1 MAGGAADNMAAMA
14 TRSSASPA
22 ADAPVPDES
31 VSGGEFRAAL
41 SRWAS
46 GVTVVT
52 ATGPHGPTGMT
63 VSSFASLSLDPP
75 LVLACIARS
84 SGSHDALVLA
94 EGFGVHVLSQDQ
106 RDLSARFARPGIDK
120 FAGLDHEVGPY
131 GAPLLPVGLARLVC
145 ARQAVLDGGDHTIL
159 VGRVTR
165 AEIPELD
172 DLGDPLLHYNRGYR
186 ALTDPAD

>member
-1 MAGGAADNMAAMA
+1 MARMS
-14 TRSSASPA
+14 TRSSASQA
-22 ADAPVPDES
+22 ERTDSVPGES
-31 VSGGEFRAAL
+31 VSSGDFRAAL

-52 ATGPHGPTGMT
+52 AAGPHGPTGMT

-94 EGFGVHVLSQDQ
+94 EGFGVHVLSQSQ

-120 FAGLDHEVGPY
+120 FAELEHELGPY
-131 GAPLLPVGLARLVC
+131 GTPLLPVGLARLVC
-145 ARQAVLDGGDHTIL
+145 VREAALDGGDHTIL

-165 AEIPELD
+165 AEVPELD

-186 ALTDPAD
+186 ALADLAD